1 MKIKKIIGILVMS
14 AVLLTTFSPFVDA
27 KESLNTQ
34 NSEVEKDNKAL
45 DDLFKKPDYVTQQTI
60 NNLPSSLKNRPT
72 EEVGGTFAVKK
83 GIKAMIKNKKAIFS
97 GVKKISPRGGKSLE
111 KRWDKYV
118 EPALKKILKQE
129 QATWGNVEG
138 QVAQALMG
146 TGIKDSSARSIAYW
160 VSQVGQTLI

>member
-1 MKIKKIIGILVMS
+1 MS

>member
-1 MKIKKIIGILVMS
+1 MS

-27 KESLNTQ
+27 KESVNTQ
-34 NSEVEKDNKAL
+34 NSEIEKDNKAL
-45 DDLFKKPDYVTQQTI
+45 DDLFEKPDYVTQQTI
-60 NNLPSSLKNRPT
+60 NNLPSSLKNRPI